1 MAAVSVSV
9 RSGARRDADA
19 ARLPGATPPRTET
32 DAAVTR
38 RGYVKAML
46 DEGEL
51 ARLLGAMGQGDR
63 EAAQALYRLIGGR
76 LYGIAR
82 RILRDAALAED
93 AAHQAFLKIWKNAH
107 RFDAARGKA
116 STWITILA
124 RHAAIDARPRE
135 MAALPDEIEA
145 PQLDDTWV
153 HPRLRQ
159 ALDALP
165 ETHRNAV
172 VLMYVY
178 GLSHSELAE
187 RLQAPLGTVKS
198 WVRRGVAALKE
209 SLAG

>member
-1 MAAVSVSV
+1 
-9 RSGARRDADA
+9 
-19 ARLPGATPPRTET
+19 
-32 DAAVTR
+32 
-38 RGYVKAML
+38 ML

-51 ARLLGAMGQGDR
+51 ARLLGAMGRGDR
-63 EAAQALYRLIGGR
+63 EAAHALYRLIGGR

-107 RFDAARGKA
+107 RFDAARGKP
-116 STWITILA
+116 STWITIVA
-124 RHAAIDARPRE
+124 RHAAIDCRPRE
-135 MAALPDEIEA
+135 MAALPDELES
-145 PQLDDTWV
+145 PPLDDTWV

-159 ALDALP
+159 ALEDLP
-165 ETHRNAV
+165 EAHRNAV

-187 RLQAPLGTVKS
+187 HMRAPLGTVKS

-209 SLAG
+209 NLAG